1 MYNKSMNQTEIELID
16 SKIETL
22 KTDMM
27 GQFAL
32 ISQKMDT
39 SYKKKQNVRSNRNLG
54 LKAVLYGVLGS
65 FPLIL

>member
-1 MYNKSMNQTEIELID
+1 MNQTEIELID